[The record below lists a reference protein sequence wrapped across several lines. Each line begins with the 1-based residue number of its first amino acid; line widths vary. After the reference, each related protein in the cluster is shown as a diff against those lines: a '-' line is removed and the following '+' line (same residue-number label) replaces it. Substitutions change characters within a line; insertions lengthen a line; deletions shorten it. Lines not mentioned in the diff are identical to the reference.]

1 MKAAV
6 GQSKLAGAS
15 RPAVA
20 LGAGVLLQRKC
31 ACGAPTASLTDEC
44 AECAGTKGIQTKLTI
59 GASNDPL
66 EREADRVADRV
77 AHGSAALTTAR
88 VPVRV
93 QRSAQHASTGQSG
106 APASVDRV
114 LASPGA
120 PLAPALRQDMERSF
134 GHDFSQVRVHADAA
148 AAQSARDVRA
158 HAYTA
163 GSHIVFGASQF
174 APATSAGR
182 HLLAHELTHVLQ
194 QSAHSAGPGM
204 GGNATVMRKGF
215 ESTVEICHRVLET
228 RKFDVQNGGL
238 RVVIAANSPD
248 KSVPNCGDFTFGV
261 SLNRSEDWW
270 PDKEVGTCEA
280 STGGNRVFTFGNLP
294 SGTYYLTIWRSFDN
308 PNCCLE
314 GDIMV
319 FDEAAASDS
328 EGCHRAKDLS
338 TMDIVHGAL
347 DLAGFIPV
355 LGAIPDGINAGI
367 YVVEGDWANA
377 GLSAVAMVPAWG
389 DGVKLVAMGGKS
401 AIRVTTKAA
410 IKLGPKGIAEGLK
423 EVKAVSKA
431 AKLTEEA
438 GKAAKLE
445 KELAQQLSKEA
456 AGKLEREAAQKLEKE
471 AAEKAAAKEKPGA
484 KKEKPPEPEG
494 KAKEKEKTKEKEK
507 EKDTKKKGPKCSA
520 VEIELMN
527 KALHV
532 FCDKPRSCSM
542 QGDTCASA
550 TAKVAAGYGC
560 IDGRVVLQQ
569 KCFSP
574 GDPKYE
580 THMKQIAQAYAAL
593 RNCEAVVLAK
603 CS

>member
-1 MKAAV
+1 MKASTSQSNVAKASSASV
-6 GQSKLAGAS
+6 GSGAS
-15 RPAVA
+15 
-20 LGAGVLLQRKC
+20 LLLQRKC
-31 ACGAPTASLTDEC
+31 ACGAPTASLTEDC
-44 AECAGTKGIQTKLTI
+44 AECAGTKGIQTKLAI
-59 GASNDPL
+59 DAGNDPL
-66 EREADRVADRV
+66 EREADRVADRI
-77 AHGSAALTTAR
+77 ASGPARLTTAR
-88 VPVRV
+88 APLRV
-93 QRSAQHASTGQSG
+93 QRSAQQASTGKGS

-174 APATSAGR
+174 LPGTSAGR

-194 QSAHSAGPGM
+194 QSAHTDGAG
-204 GGNATVMRKGF
+204 GGNAAIMRKGF

-248 KSVPNCGDFTFGV
+248 TSVPNCDNFDFGV

-270 PDKEVGTCEA
+270 PDKEIGTCEA

-294 SGTYYLTIWRSFDN
+294 AGTYYLTIWRTFDN

-319 FDEAAASDS
+319 FDEAAANDS
-328 EGCHRAKDLS
+328 AGCHRAKDLS

-389 DGVKLVAMGGKS
+389 DGVKLVSMAGKS
-401 AIRVTTKAA
+401 TIRVTAKAA

-445 KELAQQLSKEA
+445 KELAQQV
-456 AGKLEREAAQKLEKE
+456 GKEAAQKLEKE
-471 AAEKAAAKEKPGA
+471 AAEKAASKEKPGA
-484 KKEKPPEPEG
+484 KKEKPPESEG
-494 KAKEKEKTKEKEK
+494 AAKEKEKTKDKEK
-507 EKDTKKKGPKCSA
+507 EKDKKKKGPKCSA
-520 VEIELMN
+520 AEIEVMN
-527 KALHV
+527 KAMHV
-532 FCDKPRSCSM
+532 FCNKPRSCSM
-542 QGDTCASA
+542 QGDTCESA
-550 TAKVAAGYGC
+550 VAKVAASYGC
-560 IDGRVVLQQ
+560 IDGRVNLQ
-569 KCFSP
+569 KNCFSP

-580 THMKQIAQAYAAL
+580 THMERIAQEYASL
-593 RNCEAVVLAK
+593 RNCEAVVRAK

>member
-1 MKAAV
+1 MKASSKQSNVAKPSSVSV
-6 GQSKLAGAS
+6 G
-15 RPAVA
+15 
-20 LGAGVLLQRKC
+20 LGAGLLLQRKC
-31 ACGAPTASLTDEC
+31 ACGAPTASLTEEC
-44 AECAGTKGIQTKLTI
+44 AECAGTKGIQTKLAI

-77 AHGSAALTTAR
+77 ANGPTGLTTAR
-88 VPVRV
+88 APLRV
-93 QRSAQHASTGQSG
+93 QRSAQQASAARGN

-120 PLAPALRQDMERSF
+120 RLAPALRQDMERSF

-194 QSAHSAGPGM
+194 QSAHTASSGM
-204 GGNATVMRKGF
+204 GGNATIMRKGF

-228 RKFDVQNGGL
+228 RKFEVQNGGL

-248 KSVPNCGDFTFGV
+248 KSVPNCNDFNFGV

-280 STGGNRVFTFGNLP
+280 STGGTRVFTFGNLP
-294 SGTYYLTIWRSFDN
+294 AGTYYLTIWRTFDN

-319 FDEAAASDS
+319 FDEAAANDS

-389 DGVKLVAMGGKS
+389 DGVKLVSMAGKS
-401 AIRVTTKAA
+401 TIRVTAKAA

-438 GKAAKLE
+438 GKAAKVE
-445 KELAQQLSKEA
+445 KEVAQQVGKEA
-456 AGKLEREAAQKLEKE
+456 AEKLEKEAAQKLEKE
-471 AAEKAAAKEKPGA
+471 AAEKAAQESADKAAKEAADKTA
-484 KKEKPPEPEG
+484 KDAAEKAAKEAAEKAL
-494 KAKEKEKTKEKEK
+494 KAKIAECLAIHAIYKALGNCSKCRSTDTLAERALKIACIVAMIAGRQSYLN
-507 EKDTKKKGPKCSA
+507 KDCDDVLPGSIARGSA
-520 VEIELMN
+520 V
-527 KALHV
+527 
-532 FCDKPRSCSM
+532 
-542 QGDTCASA
+542 
-550 TAKVAAGYGC
+550 AKRGH
-560 IDGRVVLQQ
+560 QQ
-569 KCFSP
+569 
-574 GDPKYE
+574 
-580 THMKQIAQAYAAL
+580 QLAQF
-593 RNCEAVVLAK
+593 VKMLAD
-603 CS
+603 CQSLPTT